1 MQIVTAADRPD
12 LESEAGAAFRE
23 KWPEFIFHDDVAAQ
37 YAPRVE
43 TYFSRLDILVL
54 DDDGAVVA
62 GGWGVPLAWDGTVED
77 LPDGYDGALVRSVDG
92 HEEGRACTT
101 LSFMAAAVKRSH
113 DRRGLATVVLEE
125 LTRRAVE
132 DGLTHVIAPLR
143 PTWKHR
149 YPTYSMAE
157 YATWARGDGLSVD
170 PWIRTHQ
177 RMGARVLAPARRS
190 MVIEGS
196 VAEWEAWADMAF
208 PVTGDFV
215 VPDALGLVHVD
226 RERDRAVYVEENLW
240 VQHR

>member
-157 YATWARGDGLSVD
+157 YATWARERRPLGRPVD
-170 PWIRTHQ
+170 PHAPADGGP
-177 RMGARVLAPARRS
+177 GARARPALDGDRGQRRR
-190 MVIEGS
+190 VGGLGRHG
-196 VAEWEAWADMAF
+196 V
-208 PVTGDFV
+208 PGDRRLRG
-215 VPDALGLVHVD
+215 P
-226 RERDRAVYVEENLW
+226 RRA
-240 VQHR
+240 RAGPRRP